1 MKMKNNKGRFNKNRK
16 SSTSLPKMVIVN
28 SYNDSDE
35 SDQAVI
41 EYIGKNI
48 VDESKLR
55 EFDCIFASPDFDT
68 ANELSIYLK
77 EGHSYK
83 IINLFP
89 YEGEWNL
96 HAIKQIV
103 VQELRTTLMIAKVES
118 VGHGSKLVDWNFEI
132 DQSPDQSE

>member
-1 MKMKNNKGRFNKNRK
+1 MKNNKGRFNKNKK
-16 SSTSLPKMVIVN
+16 SSTSLPEIVIVN
-28 SYNDSDE
+28 SYNDPDE
-35 SDQAVI
+35 SEQAVM
-41 EYIGKNI
+41 EYIEKNI

-77 EGHSYK
+77 ERHNYK

-89 YEGEWNL
+89 YEREWDL

-103 VQELRTTLMIAKVES
+103 VKELRTTLMIAKVES
-118 VGHGSKLVDWNFEI
+118 VGHNSQLVDWNFEI
-132 DQSPDQSE
+132 DQSPDKSE